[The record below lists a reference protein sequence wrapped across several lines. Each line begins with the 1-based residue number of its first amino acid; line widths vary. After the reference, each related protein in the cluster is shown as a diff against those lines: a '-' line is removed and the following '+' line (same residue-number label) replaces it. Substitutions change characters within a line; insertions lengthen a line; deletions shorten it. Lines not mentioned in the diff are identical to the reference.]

1 MLEFAEKVI
10 FAIRRLENETK
21 DLVCSGN
28 VKSIEQYKHLM
39 GRLEGYTFVQEA
51 IQDALNKNSDQ

>member
-21 DLVCSGN
+21 DFVSSGN
-28 VKSIEQYKHLM
+28 VKSMEQYKHLM
-39 GRLEGYTFVQEA
+39 GRLEGYAFVQEA
-51 IQDALNKNSDQ
+51 IQEP

>member
-21 DLVCSGN
+21 EFVSSGN
-28 VKSIEQYKHLM
+28 VKSMEQYKHLM
-39 GRLEGYTFVQEA
+39 GRLEGYAFVQES
-51 IQDALNKNSDQ
+51 IQDLLNKNSDQ

>member
-21 DLVCSGN
+21 DFVSSGN
-28 VKSIEQYKHLM
+28 VKSMEQLM
-39 GRLEGYTFVQEA
+39 GRLEGYAFVQEA
-51 IQDALNKNSDQ
+51 IQDVLNKNSDQ

>member
-21 DLVCSGN
+21 DFVSSGN
-28 VKSIEQYKHLM
+28 VKSMEQYKHFM
-39 GRLEGYTFVQEA
+39 GRLEGYAFVQES
-51 IQDALNKNSDQ
+51 IQDLLNKNSDQ

>member
-21 DLVCSGN
+21 DFVSSGN
-28 VKSIEQYKHLM
+28 VKSMEQYKHLM
-39 GRLEGYTFVQEA
+39 GRLEGYAFVQDA
-51 IQDALNKNSDQ
+51 IQEILDKNSDQ

>member
-1 MLEFAEKVI
+1 MLEFVEKVI

-21 DLVCSGN
+21 DFVSSGN
-28 VKSIEQYKHLM
+28 VKSMEQYKHLM

-51 IQDALNKNSDQ
+51 IQDVLNRNSDQ